1 MVDIRRAAVRGGSA
15 GGYAT
20 WTIVTL
26 FPIFFNAATVL
37 CGIADMRALRRACH
51 KFESRN
57 LETLIGAPLDE
68 DPELW
73 DRRSPITQVHRVR
86 APVLVGLSIVGVLQ
100 ISVE

>member
-1 MVDIRRAAVRGGSA
+1 
-15 GGYAT
+15 
-20 WTIVTL
+20 
-26 FPIFFNAATVL
+26 
-37 CGIADMRALRRACH
+37 MRALRRACH

-86 APVLVGLSIVGVLQ
+86 APVLVGLSIIGVLQ
-100 ISVE
+100 ISVEEAPCGFRLYMARTIPSFL